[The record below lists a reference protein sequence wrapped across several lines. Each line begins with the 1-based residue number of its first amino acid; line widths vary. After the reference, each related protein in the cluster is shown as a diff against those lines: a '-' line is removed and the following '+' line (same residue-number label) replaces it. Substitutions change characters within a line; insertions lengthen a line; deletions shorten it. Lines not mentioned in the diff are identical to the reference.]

1 MILEVVLPMS
11 VRKISVATDA
21 QQHLGRTKR
30 SPRLSHAIQ
39 KTGRWFLRMASDL
52 GSRLTGSACAARYRR
67 RTLCCA
73 LTSGL
78 VVLSSVAVAKGAND
92 SPTKTLKPTHDLSFH
107 AGRVSIE
114 RPLSTLALCD
124 SVEVAV
130 HRYRLT
136 ADRLTLQ
143 RTLGGVLVRGPGMV
157 SFCPCA
163 STPITVAFTETT
175 VAPPTDLL
183 IRNAVV
189 RANGIPIFYAPVLWL
204 RSPNRFGVLSPHFG
218 WRASEGAWIGT
229 GLHMPL
235 RGSEQSSL
243 SVVDV
248 NVGSYLRGGLD
259 LGGQLTTPRSTTQ
272 LRWDRL
278 DTSFVEVNSLFV
290 EQASLHERLAY
301 TQARSERVR
310 AGLAVVNS
318 GHLCR
323 W

>member
-1 MILEVVLPMS
+1 
-11 VRKISVATDA
+11 
-21 QQHLGRTKR
+21 
-30 SPRLSHAIQ
+30 
-39 KTGRWFLRMASDL
+39 
-52 GSRLTGSACAARYRR
+52 
-67 RTLCCA
+67 
-73 LTSGL
+73 
-78 VVLSSVAVAKGAND
+78 
-92 SPTKTLKPTHDLSFH
+92 
-107 AGRVSIE
+107 
-114 RPLSTLALCD
+114 
-124 SVEVAV
+124 
-130 HRYRLT
+130 
-136 ADRLTLQ
+136 
-143 RTLGGVLVRGPGMV
+143 
-157 SFCPCA
+157 
-163 STPITVAFTETT
+163 VAFTETT

-310 AGLAVVNS
+310 AGLAGGEFRASLPLVKNWGKS
-318 GHLCR
+318 TPR
-323 W
+323 WSLWIEPFTLAAAAMGFGSREGTSPDSARVGTSAATFL